1 MERIEALQ
9 IRQKGLITAIY
20 GLENDLFVG
29 DDLCLYNMEQQLHL
43 YLKKEGFH
51 AVVFYSSTDG
61 FYAYG
66 KEDLQSFMLNESQP
80 SQQPV
85 KKEGSGRLFDP
96 NKDKRPMGG
105 RSLLKNKPATAA
117 PQEPAAQAAQAQEEF
132 LFRPNMSRGYYVRK
146 GRMAYDAIV
155 NKILTVLDSHEDT
168 AVIMN
173 AAMSEPE
180 LGESLVRQ
188 LEERLRRIS
197 DNYHMH
203 KSRNKLL
210 INYHLVTEKGGFVTA
225 FNRLNRSIFT
235 TPYFRNQFIV
245 GENNDQHTTSSVFYI
260 GTPGKQEIRNLI
272 NRERLLS
279 LKQVEWQ
286 KIDEIC
292 TQLSEKQYTIAPISI
307 LSVSE
312 NATGNRQ
319 STSLQSL
326 FHSLNPITFEALK
339 AGKWVVTPQ
348 IEIDEPLLRKAL
360 SQVSGQE
367 DMIHVLVNDITAWAK
382 QPKRTK
388 PLSFFSVGTSGVGKT
403 FTTEC
408 IAEALKE
415 DGFEYIRF
423 NMTEFSQEHEGAKL
437 IGSPPGYV
445 GSNTRPRLF
454 EALRKNRRLIICFDE
469 IEKAHDTV
477 ITMLMNLLDA
487 GSLTWNDE
495 VGDFTDCIIVFT
507 SNLMQE
513 EVVATK
519 NEMQAET
526 GLSSE
531 ELVCS
536 RTFQDKIRDIFK
548 NPTHEK
554 KLRPEFCGRIDRYL
568 VYNTLKAADVIQIA
582 MNTIRKIRAK
592 QPISSGK
599 ISPDYLF
606 QLAKTYAGSMY
617 GARGLKKEITDD
629 AERKGTVFAE
639 GQEDDEQSIRDAM
652 ALYADYLRK
661 PKIEIDEQQLRE
673 ELKKVKGQT
682 EIIEILIRDLKA
694 WAAIPQHAQPLN
706 FFAVGTSGVGKTFTA
721 EQLALALKKQGYRSV
736 IFSMTEY
743 SRESDVAKLIG
754 SAPGFSGSNTR
765 PELFTQIAS
774 SRKLVICF
782 DEIEKAHPQIMRTL
796 MQLLDKGRLNWNG
809 ETGDFRDCIILFTS
823 NLEQGKM
830 VEAKSVVLKKYP
842 TPIEALRSSELKK
855 RITDICTSSESFQV
869 PVEVWGRINRFLVYN
884 PLTERDVIEVAI
896 QESNKLVKQMYQLPL
911 TGIDIDYLADMAEMC
926 AGSMLGMRPL
936 KDEVRTRITN
946 ARILF
951 HPDADTACQ
960 LIKGEEGYELQ
971 GTENTERNWQDSI
984 EKALERCHQ
993 RKYAIRPFDK
1003 ESLIQELNKV
1013 YSQEDKSE
1021 LLALRITTWFIQPVK
1036 KSPLTL
1042 FLAGSSGVGK
1052 TYSSQIIASFLSQY
1066 GYEFTDINMTEYGNE
1081 GDVWKLIGSATGYA
1095 GSDKKPLLRQAYDRS
1110 SKQVILFD
1118 EIEKAH
1124 SKIMDTIMRLMER
1137 GLITLNDMECDFSQC
1152 ILIFTSNIAMD
1163 QLVQRK
1169 KELEL
1174 QGISCKDAVYQKE
1187 IKAIIAS
1194 KGFRPD
1200 ILGRIN
1206 TVAVYNPLS
1215 KEAVQRVAASE
1226 IRKLGK
1232 HFYLQINRIAASLT
1246 EQAANLFAGS
1256 NEGARPVY
1264 TYYETLLSEMFAYS
1278 PVRSGLLDIVE
1289 LPDESGYELQPSTED
1304 RLLAITEFI
1313 K

>member
-1 MERIEALQ
+1 MERIANLQ
-9 IRQKGLITAIY
+9 IRQRGLITALY

-29 DDLCLYNMEQQLHL
+29 DDLCLYNLEQQLHL
-43 YLKKEGFH
+43 YLKQEGFQE
-51 AVVFYSSTDG
+51 VVFYSSTDG
-61 FYAYG
+61 FYAYQ
-66 KEDLQSFMLNESQP
+66 KEDLNRFMATE
-80 SQQPV
+80 PV
-85 KKEGSGRLFDP
+85 GVVAQTTPGKSSHLFDP
-96 NKDKRPMGG
+96 GKDKRPMGG
-105 RSLLKNKPATAA
+105 RSLLKKQPA
-117 PQEPAAQAAQAQEEF
+117 PSQQPEPSNEEY
-132 LFRPNMSRGYYVRK
+132 LFRSDMSRGYYIRK

-155 NKILTVLDSHEDT
+155 NKILSVLDRHEDT
-168 AVIMN
+168 VIIMN

-197 DNYHMH
+197 DNYHMNNR
-203 KSRNKLL
+203 RNKLL
-210 INYHLVTEKGGFVTA
+210 INYHLVTEKGGFISG

-235 TPYFRNQFIV
+235 TPYFRNLFIT
-245 GENNDQHTTSSVFYI
+245 GDGNSQRTSPAVFYI
-260 GTPGKQEIRNLI
+260 GTPSAREIRNLI

-279 LKQVEWQ
+279 LKEVEWSAL
-286 KIDEIC
+286 DNIC
-292 TQLSEKQYTIAPISI
+292 TQLSGKQYTISPISI
-307 LSVSE
+307 TSVSE
-312 NATGNRQ
+312 NEEGGRE
-319 STSLQSL
+319 STSLLKL
-326 FHSLNPITFEALK
+326 FQSLNPVTFEALK

-348 IEIDEPLLRKAL
+348 IEVDRQLLHQSL
-360 SQVSGQE
+360 EQVRGQE
-367 DMIHVLVNDITAWAK
+367 DMINVLINDIVSWAE

-408 IAEALKE
+408 IAEALKK

-454 EALRKNRRLIICFDE
+454 EALRKSRRLIICFDE

-495 VGDFTDCIIVFT
+495 VGDFTDCIIAFT

-519 NEMQAET
+519 EEMLHES
-526 GLSSE
+526 GLSSS
-531 ELVCS
+531 ELVCT
-536 RTFQDKIRDIFK
+536 RAFQDKIKDIFK

-568 VYNTLKAADVIQIA
+568 VYNTLKAKDVIQIA
-582 MNTIRKIRAK
+582 LQSIQKIRKAAKPETSYIR
-592 QPISSGK
+592 PE
-599 ISPDYLF
+599 YLF
-606 QLAKTYAGSMY
+606 ELAKAYAGSMY
-617 GARGLKKEITDD
+617 GARGLKKEISDD
-629 AERKGTVFAE
+629 SKQADKVFAD
-639 GQEDDEQSIRDAM
+639 GVADDERSINEALT
-652 ALYADYLRK
+652 LYADYQRK
-661 PKIEIDEQQLRE
+661 PKIEMDEEQLRE
-673 ELKKVKGQT
+673 ELNKVKGQA
-682 EIIEILIRDLKA
+682 EIIDILIKDLQA
-694 WAAIPQHAQPLN
+694 WAAIPQHSQPLN

-721 EQLALALKKQGYRSV
+721 EQLATALKKQGYRPV

-754 SAPGFSGSNTR
+754 SAPGYSGANVR

-796 MQLLDKGRLNWNG
+796 MQLLDKGRLTWNG
-809 ETGDFRDCIILFTS
+809 ENGDFRDCIILFTS
-823 NLEQGKM
+823 NLEQAKM
-830 VEAKSVVLKKYP
+830 VEAKNVVLKKYP
-842 TPIEALRSSELKK
+842 SVIEALRSSELKK

-884 PLTERDVIEVAI
+884 PLKEKDVIEVAI
-896 QESNKLVKQMYQLPL
+896 QETSKLVKQIYQLSVL
-911 TGIDIDYLADMAEMC
+911 DIDPDYLTDMAEMC
-926 AGSMLGMRPL
+926 AGSLLGMRPL
-936 KDEVRTRITN
+936 KDEVRNRITN
-946 ARILF
+946 ASVLF
-951 HPDADTACQ
+951 DAYSDQACQ
-960 LIKGEEGYELQ
+960 LLKGKSGYELLSSPSFKPDW
-971 GTENTERNWQDSI
+971 TSRIDE
-984 EKALERCHQ
+984 ALTICRQ
-993 RKYAIRPFDK
+993 RKYAIKHFDK
-1003 ESLIQELNKV
+1003 EALIQELNKV

-1021 LLALRITTWFIQPVK
+1021 LLAQRITTWFIQPVK

-1066 GYEFTDINMTEYGNE
+1066 GYEFTDINMTEYGSE

-1095 GSDKKPLLRQAYDRS
+1095 GSDKKPLLKQAYDRS

-1118 EIEKAH
+1118 EVEKAH
-1124 SKIMDTIMRLMER
+1124 PKIMDTIMRLMER
-1137 GLITLNDMECDFSQC
+1137 GLITLNDTECDFSQS

-1163 QLVQRK
+1163 RLVARK
-1169 KELEL
+1169 IELEQ
-1174 QGISCKDAVYQKE
+1174 QGVTCMQPDYQKE

-1206 TVAVYNPLS
+1206 TVAVYNPLDR
-1215 KEAVQRVAASE
+1215 EAVRRVAVSE

-1232 HFYLQINRIAASLT
+1232 RFYLDINRIDQSLL
-1246 EQAANLFAGS
+1246 EQAACLFADS

-1264 TYYETLLSEMFAYS
+1264 TYYETLLSEVFAFS
-1278 PVRSGLLDIVE
+1278 TEREGLLDIVK
-1289 LPDESGYELQPSTED
+1289 TED
-1304 RLLAITEFI
+1304 TYKLKLSSEEYLWSVNELV